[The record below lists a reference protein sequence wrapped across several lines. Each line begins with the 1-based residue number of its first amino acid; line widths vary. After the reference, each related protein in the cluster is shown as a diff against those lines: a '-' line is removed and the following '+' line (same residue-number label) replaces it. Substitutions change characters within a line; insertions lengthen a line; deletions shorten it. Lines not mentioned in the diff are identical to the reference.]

1 MTSVTLRPLAADDSA
16 RLFDW
21 RNRDDVRAYM
31 YSDSLIDRATHYRW
45 FAGAMTATDR
55 HYLIIEWNGVAVG
68 LANLADISTVHEKAT
83 WAYYLADPATRGK
96 GIGACVE
103 YLMIEKAFSAFGLE
117 KLWCEVL
124 VSNEAVWKLHESFGF
139 KREAEFRRH
148 VVKSDG
154 PHDVYGLGLLKSD
167 WLQKRDAARERL
179 VAKGLQV

>member
-1 MTSVTLRPLAADDSA
+1 MTSVVLRPLATDDSD

-31 YSDSLIDRATHYRW
+31 YSDEVIARATHDRW
-45 FAGAMTATDR
+45 FAGALVAADR
-55 HYLIIEWNGVAVG
+55 RYWVIDWDGVPVG
-68 LANLADISTVHEKAT
+68 LANLADISTVHQKAA
-83 WAYYLADPATRGK
+83 WAYYLADPSTRGK

-103 YLMIEKAFSAFGLE
+103 YLMIEKVFGEFALE

-139 KREAEFRRH
+139 VREAHFRRH

-154 PHDVYGLGLLKSD
+154 PHDVYGLGLLKAD
-167 WLQKRDAARERL
+167 WQLRRGAAHARL
-179 VAKGLQV
+179 TARGFHL

>member
-1 MTSVTLRPLAADDSA
+1 MTLVALRPVTTEDSD

-31 YSDSLIDRATHYRW
+31 YSDGLIARETHDRW
-45 FAGAMTATDR
+45 FAGALAAQDR
-55 HYLIIEWNGVAVG
+55 RYWIIEWDGLAVG
-68 LANLADISTVHEKAT
+68 LANLADISKIHEKAT
-83 WAYYLADPATRGK
+83 WAYYLADPSTRGK

-103 YLMIEKAFSAFGLE
+103 YLMIEKVFGEFALE

-139 KREAEFRRH
+139 VREAEFRRH

-154 PHDVYGLGLLKSD
+154 PHDVYGLGLLKTD
-167 WLQKRDAARERL
+167 WLHRRDAARERL
-179 VAKGLQV
+179 AARGFQI

>member
-1 MTSVTLRPLAADDSA
+1 MTSVTLRPLTTDDSD

-31 YSDSLIDRATHYRW
+31 YSDGLIGRETHDRW
-45 FAGAMTATDR
+45 FASALSVPDR
-55 HYLIIEWNGVAVG
+55 RYWIIDWDGVSVG
-68 LANLADISTVHEKAT
+68 LANLADISAVHQKAT
-83 WAYYLADPATRGK
+83 WAYYLADPSTRGR

-103 YLMIEKAFSAFGLE
+103 YLMIEKVFGEFALE

-139 KREAEFRRH
+139 VREALFRRH
-148 VVKSDG
+148 IVKADG

-167 WLQKRDAARERL
+167 WQGRREAARERL
-179 VAKGLQV
+179 HSKGFML

>member
-1 MTSVTLRPLAADDSA
+1 MTSVVLRPLEGGDSD
-16 RLFDW
+16 RLFAW

-31 YSDSLIDRATHYRW
+31 YSAGLIDRETHDRW
-45 FAGAMTATDR
+45 FAGALVAADR
-55 HYLIIEWNGVAVG
+55 RYWIIEWDALPVG
-68 LANLADISTVHEKAT
+68 LANLADISRVHKKAT

-103 YLMIEKAFSAFGLE
+103 YLMIEKVFGECALE

-167 WLQKRDAARERL
+167 WQERRDAARERL
-179 VAKGLQV
+179 MARGFQL

>member
-1 MTSVTLRPLAADDSA
+1 MTLVALRSLAADDSD

-31 YSDSLIDRATHYRW
+31 YSDGLIDRNTHDRW
-45 FAGAMTATDR
+45 FSGALVAADR
-55 HYLIIEWNGVAVG
+55 RYWIIEWDGLPVG
-68 LANLADISTVHEKAT
+68 LANLADISQIHEKAA

-103 YLMIEKAFSAFGLE
+103 YLMIEKVFGEFGLE

-139 KREAEFRRH
+139 VREALFRRH

-167 WLQKRDAARERL
+167 WQDRRDAARDRL
-179 VAKGLQV
+179 AIRGFQL

>member
-1 MTSVTLRPLAADDSA
+1 MTSVILRALTADDSD

-31 YSDSLIDRATHYRW
+31 YSDGLISRDTHDRW
-45 FAGAMTATDR
+45 FASALNATDR
-55 HYLIIEWNGVAVG
+55 RYWIIEWDGLPVG
-68 LANLADISTVHEKAT
+68 LANLADISTAHRKAT

-103 YLMIEKAFSAFGLE
+103 YLMIEKVFGEFALE

-139 KREAEFRRH
+139 VREAHFRRH

-167 WLQKRDAARERL
+167 WQQRRDAARNRL
-179 VAKGLQV
+179 ATKGFQV